1 MNLSCCEKGVKMKAT
16 GYLRLKRGI
25 WQIVIDYLDE
35 NGQRHQ
41 CSESTGLP
49 EKGNK
54 RRAQKI
60 LDDRLEDM
68 SQQYTASLESKNIL
82 FLTFMRDWLNDV
94 VSYKVKIS
102 TMTQYLYVFDSY
114 IAQYKP
120 FHGVKLQALTP
131 ALLQSYY
138 NAQLKAGLSPNT
150 VRKHHANIHK
160 CLDYAVRMGKISLN
174 PSIMTELPAK
184 RKYQGATAYTPEQL
198 KTLLRLFRGE
208 PLETAVQLTVTYGL
222 RRSEVCGLRWDAVD
236 FEAGTIHVCHTA
248 VMNKG
253 KVVYSNSTKTDSSN
267 RVLPLT
273 ANMREYLQKVR
284 LQQAENKE
292 LFGNTYI
299 DSGYV
304 CVHPNGAPIR
314 PDYVTP
320 HFQRRLREIGLPVIR
335 FHDLRHSAVYAL
347 RKGGCN
353 AKDSQAWLGHSDITT
368 TLNVY
373 GHVLGGDMD
382 RLGRVM
388 DSVLFRPA
396 KTG

>member
-1 MNLSCCEKGVKMKAT
+1 MKAT

-25 WQIVIDYLDE
+25 WQIVLYYLDE
-35 NGQRHQ
+35 NGQRRQ
-41 CSESTGLP
+41 ISESTGLP

-54 RRAQKI
+54 RRAQQI
-60 LDDRLEDM
+60 LNERLDEL
-68 SQQYTASLESKNIL
+68 SQQFTATLESKNVL
-82 FLTFMRDWLNDV
+82 FLTFMLDWLNDI
-94 VSYKVKIS
+94 VSYKVKVS
-102 TMTQYLYVFDSY
+102 TLTQYLYVFNNY
-114 IAQYKP
+114 IAKYKP

-208 PLETAVQLTVTYGL
+208 PLETAVELTVTYGL
-222 RRSEVCGLRWDAVD
+222 RRSEVCGLRWDAID

-253 KVVYSNSTKTDSSN
+253 KVVYSDTTKTDTSN

-273 ANMREYLQKVR
+273 ANMRAYLQKVK
-284 LQQAENKE
+284 LQQAENRE
-292 LFGNTYI
+292 LFGDAYI

-320 HFQRRLREIGLPVIR
+320 HFQRRLKEIGLPVIR

-347 RKGGCN
+347 RKGGCD
-353 AKDSQAWLGHSDITT
+353 AKDIQAWLGHSDITT

-382 RLGRVM
+382 RLGPQGN
-388 DSVLFRPA
+388 SI
-396 KTG
+396 

>member
-1 MNLSCCEKGVKMKAT
+1 MP
-16 GYLRLKRGI
+16 
-25 WQIVIDYLDE
+25 DE
-35 NGQRHQ
+35 NGERRQS
-41 CSESTGLP
+41 SESTGLP

-54 RRAQKI
+54 RRAQQI
-60 LDDRLEDM
+60 LNERLDELTN
-68 SQQYTASLESKNIL
+68 QYTTTLASKNTL
-82 FLTFMRDWLNDV
+82 FLTFMLDWLNDI
-94 VSYKVKIS
+94 VSHKVKIS
-102 TMTQYLYVFDSY
+102 TFSQYLYVFNTY
-114 IAQYKP
+114 IAKYKP
-120 FHGVKLQALTP
+120 FHGVKLQELTP

-138 NAQLKAGLSPNT
+138 NEQLKAGLSPNT

-160 CLDYAVRMGKISLN
+160 CLDYAVRMGKITLN

-198 KTLLRLFRGE
+198 KKLLRLFRGE
-208 PLETAVQLTVTYGL
+208 PLEAAVQLTVTYGL
-222 RRSEVCGLRWDAVD
+222 RRLEVCGLRWEAID
-236 FEAGTIHVCHTA
+236 FDAGTIHICRTA

-253 KVVYSNSTKTDSSN
+253 KVVYSDSTKTDSNN

-273 ANMREYLQKVR
+273 SNMRTCLQKVQ
-284 LQQAENKE
+284 LQHAENKK
-292 LFGNTYI
+292 LFGDAYI

-320 HFQRRLREIGLPVIR
+320 HFQRRLKEIGLPVIR

-347 RKGGCN
+347 RKGGCD
-353 AKDSQAWLGHSDITT
+353 AKDIHAWLGHSDITT

-382 RLGRVM
+382 RLGQVI
-388 DSVLFRPA
+388 DSLLLRLIGLGKNGA
-396 KTG
+396 SKTVRDV

>member
-1 MNLSCCEKGVKMKAT
+1 MKAT
-16 GYLRLKRGI
+16 GYVRLKRGI
-25 WQIVIDYLDE
+25 WEIVFYYFDE
-35 NGQRHQ
+35 NGERHQ
-41 CSESTGLP
+41 SSESTGVP

-54 RRAQKI
+54 RRAQQI
-60 LDDRLEDM
+60 LNERLDELAN
-68 SQQYTASLESKNIL
+68 QYTTTLASKNIL
-82 FLTFMRDWLNDV
+82 FLTFMLDWLNDV
-94 VSYKVKIS
+94 VSHKVKIS
-102 TMTQYLYVFDSY
+102 TFSQYLYVFNTY
-114 IAQYKP
+114 IAKYKP
-120 FHGVKLQALTP
+120 FHGVKLQELTP

-160 CLDYAVRMGKISLN
+160 CLDYAVRMGKITLN

-184 RKYQGATAYTPEQL
+184 RKYQGAIAYTPEQL
-198 KTLLRLFRGE
+198 KKLLRLFRGE
-208 PLETAVQLTVTYGL
+208 PLEVAVQLTVTYGL
-222 RRSEVCGLRWDAVD
+222 RRSEVCGLRWEAID
-236 FEAGTIHVCHTA
+236 FDAGTIHICHTA

-253 KVVYSNSTKTDSSN
+253 KVVYSDSTKTDSSN

-273 ANMREYLQKVR
+273 NNMRTYLQKVQY
-284 LQQAENKE
+284 QQAENKK
-292 LFGNTYI
+292 LFGDAYI

-320 HFQRRLREIGLPVIR
+320 HFQRRLKEIGLPVIR

-347 RKGGCN
+347 RKGGCD
-353 AKDSQAWLGHSDITT
+353 AKDIQAWLGHSDITT

-382 RLGRVM
+382 RLGQVM
-388 DSVLFRPA
+388 DSLLFRSNQA
-396 KTG
+396 G

>member
-1 MNLSCCEKGVKMKAT
+1 MRAT
-16 GYLRLKRGI
+16 GYVRLKRGI
-25 WQIVIDYLDE
+25 WQIVFYYFDE
-35 NGQRHQ
+35 NGERHQ
-41 CSESTGLP
+41 SSESTGLP

-54 RRAQKI
+54 RRAQQI
-60 LDDRLEDM
+60 LNERLDELAN
-68 SQQYTASLESKNIL
+68 QYTTTLASKNIL
-82 FLTFMRDWLNDV
+82 FLTFMLDWLNDV
-94 VSYKVKIS
+94 VSHKVKIS
-102 TMTQYLYVFDSY
+102 TFSQYLYVFNTY
-114 IAQYKP
+114 IAKYKP
-120 FHGVKLQALTP
+120 FHGVKLQELTP

-160 CLDYAVRMGKISLN
+160 CLDYAVRMGKITLN

-184 RKYQGATAYTPEQL
+184 RKYQGAIAYTPEQL
-198 KTLLRLFRGE
+198 KKLLRLFRGE
-208 PLETAVQLTVTYGL
+208 PLEVAVQLTVTYGL
-222 RRSEVCGLRWDAVD
+222 RRSEVCGLRWEAID
-236 FEAGTIHVCHTA
+236 FDAGTIHICHTA

-253 KVVYSNSTKTDSSN
+253 KVVYSDSTKTDSSN

-273 ANMREYLQKVR
+273 NNMRTYLQKVQY
-284 LQQAENKE
+284 QQAENKK
-292 LFGNTYI
+292 LFGDAYI

-320 HFQRRLREIGLPVIR
+320 HFQRRLKEIGLPVIR

-347 RKGGCN
+347 RKGGCD
-353 AKDSQAWLGHSDITT
+353 AKDIQAWLGHSDITT

-382 RLGRVM
+382 RLGQVM
-388 DSVLFRPA
+388 DSLLFRSNQA
-396 KTG
+396 G

>member
-1 MNLSCCEKGVKMKAT
+1 MQAT
-16 GYLRLKRGI
+16 GYIRLKRGI

-41 CSESTGLP
+41 TSVSTGLP

-54 RRAQKI
+54 RRAQQM
-60 LDDRLEDM
+60 LNERLEEL
-68 SQQYTASLESKNIL
+68 SQQYTATLTSRNIL
-82 FLTFMRDWLNDV
+82 FLTFMQDWLNDI

-102 TMTQYLYVFDSY
+102 TFSQYLYVFNNY
-114 IAQYKP
+114 IAKYKP
-120 FHGVKLQALTP
+120 FHGVKLQELTP

-160 CLDYAVRMGKISLN
+160 CLDYAVRMGKITLN

-184 RKYQGATAYTPEQL
+184 RKYQGATAYTPDQL

-208 PLETAVQLTVTYGL
+208 PLEVAVQLTVTYGL
-222 RRSEVCGLRWDAVD
+222 RRSEVCGLRWDAID
-236 FEAGTIHVCHTA
+236 FESDTIHICHTA

-253 KVVYSNSTKTDSSN
+253 KVVYSDSTKTDSSN

-273 ANMREYLQKVR
+273 SNMRTYLQKVKR
-284 LQQAENKE
+284 QQAENKE
-292 LFGNTYI
+292 LFGDAYI

-347 RKGGCN
+347 RKGGCD
-353 AKDSQAWLGHSDITT
+353 AKDIQAWLGHSDITT

-382 RLGRVM
+382 KLGQVM
-388 DSVLFRPA
+388 DSLLFRPDRA
-396 KTG
+396 G

>member
-1 MNLSCCEKGVKMKAT
+1 MQAT
-16 GYLRLKRGI
+16 GYIRLKRGI
-25 WQIVIDYLDE
+25 WQIVVDYLDE

-41 CSESTGLP
+41 TSTSTGLP

-54 RRAQKI
+54 RRAQQM
-60 LDDRLEDM
+60 LNERLEEL
-68 SQQYTASLESKNIL
+68 SQQYTTTLASKNIL
-82 FLTFMRDWLNDV
+82 FLTFMQDWLNDI
-94 VSYKVKIS
+94 VSYKVKVS
-102 TMTQYLYVFDSY
+102 TFSQYLYVFNNY
-114 IAQYKP
+114 IAKYKP
-120 FHGVKLQALTP
+120 FHGIRLHDLTP

-198 KTLLRLFRGE
+198 KKLLRLFRGE
-208 PLETAVQLTVTYGL
+208 PLEVAVQLTVTYGL
-222 RRSEVCGLRWDAVD
+222 RRSEVCGLRWEAID
-236 FEAGTIHVCHTA
+236 FDAGTIHICHTA

-253 KVVYSNSTKTDSSN
+253 KVVYSDSTKTDSSN

-273 ANMREYLQKVR
+273 SNMRTYLQKVQR
-284 LQQAENKE
+284 QQAENKK
-292 LFGNTYI
+292 LFGDTYV

-304 CVHPNGAPIR
+304 CVHPNGVPIR

-347 RKGGCN
+347 RKGGCD
-353 AKDSQAWLGHSDITT
+353 AKDIQAWLGHSDITT

-382 RLGRVM
+382 KLGQVM
-388 DSVLFRPA
+388 DSLLFKPNRA
-396 KTG
+396 G

>member
-1 MNLSCCEKGVKMKAT
+1 MKAT
-16 GYLRLKRGI
+16 GYVRLKRGI
-25 WQIVIDYLDE
+25 WQIVFYYFDE
-35 NGQRHQ
+35 NGERHQ
-41 CSESTGLP
+41 SSESTGLP

-54 RRAQKI
+54 RRAQQI
-60 LDDRLEDM
+60 LNERLDELANQ
-68 SQQYTASLESKNIL
+68 STTTHASKNIL
-82 FLTFMRDWLNDV
+82 FLTFMLDWLNDV
-94 VSYKVKIS
+94 VSHKVKIS
-102 TMTQYLYVFDSY
+102 TFSQYLYVFNTY
-114 IAQYKP
+114 IAKYKP
-120 FHGVKLQALTP
+120 FHGVKLQELTP

-160 CLDYAVRMGKISLN
+160 CLDYAVRMGKITLN

-184 RKYQGATAYTPEQL
+184 RKYQGAIAYTPEQL
-198 KTLLRLFRGE
+198 KKLLRLFRGE
-208 PLETAVQLTVTYGL
+208 PLEVAVQLTVTYGL
-222 RRSEVCGLRWDAVD
+222 RRSEVCGLRWEAID
-236 FEAGTIHVCHTA
+236 FDAGTIHICHTA

-253 KVVYSNSTKTDSSN
+253 KVVYSDSTKTDSSN

-273 ANMREYLQKVR
+273 NNMRTYLQKVQY
-284 LQQAENKE
+284 QQAENKK
-292 LFGNTYI
+292 LFGDAYI

-320 HFQRRLREIGLPVIR
+320 HFQRRLKEIGLPVIR

-347 RKGGCN
+347 RKGGCD
-353 AKDSQAWLGHSDITT
+353 AKDIQAWLGHSDITT

-382 RLGRVM
+382 RLGQVM
-388 DSVLFRPA
+388 DSLLFRSNQA
-396 KTG
+396 G